1 MKKRCYNQ
9 AVENDLREAVLTDH
23 ARKQMR
29 RRQLNEA
36 SVRAVLS
43 KPEQILPVRAG
54 RVVAQAIADG
64 FLVRVFVDVDRHPP
78 EVVTVYRTR
87 KIEKYRSQP

>member
-1 MKKRCYNQ
+1 M
-9 AVENDLREAVLTDH
+9 ESDLREAVLTDH
-23 ARKQMR
+23 ACEQMR

-43 KPEQILPVRAG
+43 KPEQILAVRTG
-54 RVVAQAIADG
+54 RVVAQAAAGG
-64 FLVRVFVDVDRHPP
+64 FLIRVFVDVDRQPP